1 MGMVARALRFV
12 LNSAIL
18 LVVLLSVAAY
28 MVYAANGILDEVE
41 ARDRQADY
49 DRHIVGTAT
58 AIVARLTA
66 MVVPA
71 EVQALEETG
80 QTAAPETAE
89 GVVEDTPVPSA
100 TATATLTATATEPP
114 ATETLTPTLTS
125 TPTDTP
131 SPTPSATATSSPTR
145 TPRPTVA
152 SVLVVTAT
160 ALSPTASP
168 IPTNTPRVLPPTL
181 IPTNTPRPSPTIL
194 AGAGS
199 ETELVTASLTPTAL
213 LPTATPTL
221 TPMITV
227 TPTPTYVIEGTY
239 AVPVLT
245 PVVPIPERMPLL
257 DTGPDVIN
265 FLLLGSDT
273 SGGGV
278 GQTDV
283 VIIVSVNK
291 RVGSV
296 AMWYVPRDLFVYI
309 PNHTMERINLAFALG
324 ESSGYPGGGFGL
336 MKETILYNF
345 GVNIEHFARVDL
357 DDFMRIVE
365 ELGGLEISV
374 DCAIADWRLKSPEL
388 DKNDEDNWEY
398 YTLPIG
404 RQRLDPYM
412 ALWYVRSRKTTS
424 DLDRGRRQMDALR
437 AMWYQARAQGLFAQV
452 TQLWPDAVEVV
463 QTDMTLTDVL
473 AMVPLAVGLDMSSIA
488 RYSGT
493 RGVHYIPFVTP
504 DDGRDVTLPNREQL
518 LPMIQDFLTPPTANR
533 LGRATIR
540 VEVQDASGYGIGF
553 DRVAVDRLAWEG
565 FAASIDGSRAAQRR
579 DLSVV
584 YDYTGQTKGSAL
596 DDVRRVLRVSQ
607 EQVVAQPDP
616 NRTVDFR
623 VEIGG
628 AYNSCVYGS
637 AADEI
642 DAGPPISTGTPQNF
656 G

>member
-1 MGMVARALRFV
+1 MRIAARALRFI

-41 ARDRQADY
+41 ARDRRADY
-49 DRHIVGTAT
+49 DRHIVSTAT
-58 AIVARLTA
+58 AITARLTLEA
-66 MVVPA
+66 AENGPA
-71 EVQALEETG
+71 ASPESAASAEAIQPVQ
-80 QTAAPETAE
+80 
-89 GVVEDTPVPSA
+89 DTPMP
-100 TATATLTATATEPP
+100 TLTATEPLP
-114 ATETLTPTLTS
+114 SETPTPSSTATS
-125 TPTDTP
+125 TPSVTP
-131 SPTPSATATSSPTR
+131 SVTPSLTR
-145 TPRPTVA
+145 TPRPTVELMLA
-152 SVLVVTAT
+152 ATAT
-160 ALSPTASP
+160 AVPPTVPPTMSP
-168 IPTNTPRVLPPTL
+168 IPTNTPRVLPPTP
-181 IPTNTPRPSPTIL
+181 IPTNTPRPSPVAP
-194 AGAGS
+194 AGD
-199 ETELVTASLTPTAL
+199 ETEIVQASLTPTAP

-221 TPMITV
+221 TPTITV

-245 PVVPIPERMPLL
+245 PVVPIPERVPLL
-257 DTGPDVIN
+257 DTDPDVVN

-278 GQTDV
+278 GRTDV
-283 VIIVSVNK
+283 IIIVSVNK

-296 AMWYVPRDLFVYI
+296 AMWHVPRDLLVYI
-309 PNHTMERINLAFALG
+309 PGHTMERINLAFALG

-336 MKETILYNF
+336 MRETILYNF
-345 GVNIEHFARVDL
+345 GMEVEHFARVDF

-388 DKNDEDNWEY
+388 DQTVEDNWEY

-404 RQRLDPYM
+404 RQQLDPYM

-424 DLDRGRRQMDALR
+424 DLDRGRRQIDALR
-437 AMWYQARAQGLFAQV
+437 AMWYQAREQGLFAQV
-452 TQLWPDAVEVV
+452 TQLWPEAVEVV

-473 AMVPLAVGLDMSSIA
+473 AMVPLAVSLDMSNIA
-488 RYSGT
+488 RYTGT
-493 RGVHYIPFVTP
+493 RGVHYIPFLTP
-504 DDGRDVTLPNREQL
+504 DDGRDVTLPNREEL
-518 LPMIQDFLTPPTANR
+518 IPLIQDFLTPPTANR
-533 LGRATIR
+533 LGRGTVK

-565 FAASIDGSRAAQRR
+565 FAASIDGSRPEALR
-579 DLSVV
+579 DLTIL

-596 DDVRRVLRVSQ
+596 DDLRRVLRVG
-607 EQVVAQPDP
+607 EGQVVVQPDP
-616 NRTVDFR
+616 NRTADFR

-642 DAGPPISTGTPQNF
+642 DAGPPIPTGTPQNV

>member
-1 MGMVARALRFV
+1 MRIAARALRFI

-41 ARDRQADY
+41 ARDRRADY
-49 DRHIVGTAT
+49 DRHIVSTAT
-58 AIVARLTA
+58 AITARLTLEA
-66 MVVPA
+66 VENGAAASPESAASA
-71 EVQALEETG
+71 EAIQLVQ
-80 QTAAPETAE
+80 
-89 GVVEDTPVPSA
+89 DTPMP
-100 TATATLTATATEPP
+100 TLTATEPLP
-114 ATETLTPTLTS
+114 SETPTPSSTATS
-125 TPTDTP
+125 TPSVTP
-131 SPTPSATATSSPTR
+131 SVTPSLTR
-145 TPRPTVA
+145 TPRPTVELMLA
-152 SVLVVTAT
+152 ATAT
-160 ALSPTASP
+160 AVPPTVPPTMSP
-168 IPTNTPRVLPPTL
+168 IPTNTPRVLPPTP
-181 IPTNTPRPSPTIL
+181 IPTNTPRPSPVAP
-194 AGAGS
+194 AGD
-199 ETELVTASLTPTAL
+199 ETEIVQASLTPTAP

-221 TPMITV
+221 TPTITV

-245 PVVPIPERMPLL
+245 PVVPIPERVPLL
-257 DTGPDVIN
+257 DTDPDVVN

-278 GQTDV
+278 GRTDV
-283 VIIVSVNK
+283 IIIVSVNK

-296 AMWYVPRDLFVYI
+296 AMWHVPRDLLVYI
-309 PNHTMERINLAFALG
+309 PDHTMERINLAFALG

-336 MKETILYNF
+336 MRETILYNF
-345 GVNIEHFARVDL
+345 GMEVEHFARVDF

-388 DKNDEDNWEY
+388 DQTVEDNWEY

-404 RQRLDPYM
+404 RQQLDPYM

-424 DLDRGRRQMDALR
+424 DLDRGRRQIDALR
-437 AMWYQARAQGLFAQV
+437 AMWYQAREQGLFAQV
-452 TQLWPDAVEVV
+452 TQLWPEAVEVV

-473 AMVPLAVGLDMSSIA
+473 AMVPLAVSLDMSNIA
-488 RYSGT
+488 RYTGT
-493 RGVHYIPFVTP
+493 RGVHYIPFLTP
-504 DDGRDVTLPNREQL
+504 DDGRDVTLPSREEL
-518 LPMIQDFLTPPTANR
+518 VPLIQDFLTPPTANR
-533 LGRATIR
+533 LGRGTVK

-565 FAASIDGSRAAQRR
+565 FAASIDGSRPEALR
-579 DLSVV
+579 DLTIL

-596 DDVRRVLRVSQ
+596 DDLRRVLRVG
-607 EQVVAQPDP
+607 EGQVVVQPDP
-616 NRTVDFR
+616 NRTADFR

-642 DAGPPISTGTPQNF
+642 DAGPPIPTGTPQNV

>member
-1 MGMVARALRFV
+1 MRIAARALRFI

-41 ARDRQADY
+41 ARDRRADY
-49 DRHIVGTAT
+49 DRHIVSTAT
-58 AIVARLTA
+58 AITARLTLEA
-66 MVVPA
+66 A
-71 EVQALEETG
+71 ENGAAASPESAASAEAIQPVQ
-80 QTAAPETAE
+80 
-89 GVVEDTPVPSA
+89 DTPMP
-100 TATATLTATATEPP
+100 TLTATEPLP
-114 ATETLTPTLTS
+114 SETPTPSSTATS
-125 TPTDTP
+125 TPSVTSSVTP
-131 SPTPSATATSSPTR
+131 SLTR
-145 TPRPTVA
+145 TPRPTVELMLA
-152 SVLVVTAT
+152 ATAT
-160 ALSPTASP
+160 AVSPTVPPTMSP
-168 IPTNTPRVLPPTL
+168 IPTNTPRVLPPTP
-181 IPTNTPRPSPTIL
+181 IPTNTPRPSPVAP
-194 AGAGS
+194 AGD
-199 ETELVTASLTPTAL
+199 ETEIVQASLTPTAP

-221 TPMITV
+221 TPTITV

-245 PVVPIPERMPLL
+245 PVVPIPERVPLL
-257 DTGPDVIN
+257 DTDPDVVN

-278 GQTDV
+278 GRTDV
-283 VIIVSVNK
+283 IIIVSVNK

-296 AMWYVPRDLFVYI
+296 AMWHVPRDLLVYI
-309 PNHTMERINLAFALG
+309 PGHTMERINLAFALG

-336 MKETILYNF
+336 MRETILYNF
-345 GVNIEHFARVDL
+345 GMEVEHFARVDF

-388 DKNDEDNWEY
+388 DQTVEDNWEY

-404 RQRLDPYM
+404 RQQLDPYM

-424 DLDRGRRQMDALR
+424 DLDRGRRQIDALR
-437 AMWYQARAQGLFAQV
+437 AMWYQAREQGLFAQV
-452 TQLWPDAVEVV
+452 TQLWPEAVEVV

-473 AMVPLAVGLDMSSIA
+473 AMVPLAVSLDMSNIA
-488 RYSGT
+488 RYTGT
-493 RGVHYIPFVTP
+493 RGVHYIPFLTP
-504 DDGRDVTLPNREQL
+504 DDGRDVTLPNREEL
-518 LPMIQDFLTPPTANR
+518 IPLIQDFLTPPTANR
-533 LGRATIR
+533 LGRGTVK

-565 FAASIDGSRAAQRR
+565 FAASIDGSRPEALR
-579 DLSVV
+579 DLTIL

-596 DDVRRVLRVSQ
+596 DDLRRVLRVG
-607 EQVVAQPDP
+607 EGQVVVQPDP
-616 NRTVDFR
+616 NRTADFR

-642 DAGPPISTGTPQNF
+642 DAGPPIPTGTPQNV

>member
-1 MGMVARALRFV
+1 MRMVVRALRFM

-18 LVVLLSVAAY
+18 LVVLVSVAAY

-41 ARDRQADY
+41 ARDRRADY
-49 DRHIVGTAT
+49 DRHIVSTAT
-58 AIVARLTA
+58 AMVARLTA
-66 MVVPA
+66 EAAAENGPA
-71 EVQALEETG
+71 PSPQSTASAEAAQPVQET
-80 QTAAPETAE
+80 P
-89 GVVEDTPVPSA
+89 TP
-100 TATATLTATATEPP
+100 TLTATEPLP
-114 ATETLTPTLTS
+114 SETPT
-125 TPTDTP
+125 
-131 SPTPSATATSSPTR
+131 PTPGITATSTLSATPSVTPSLTR
-145 TPRPTVA
+145 TPRPTA
-152 SVLVVTAT
+152 GLMLAATAT
-160 ALSPTASP
+160 PVPPTVPPTMTP
-168 IPTNTPRVLPPTL
+168 IPTNTPRVLPPTP
-181 IPTNTPRPSPTIL
+181 IPTNTPRPSL
-194 AGAGS
+194 AAPAGG
-199 ETELVTASLTPTAL
+199 ETEIVRVSLTPTPL
-213 LPTATPTL
+213 LPTATPTF
-221 TPMITV
+221 TPTITM

-245 PVVPIPERMPLL
+245 PVVPIPERVPLL
-257 DTGPDVIN
+257 DTDPDVVN

-278 GQTDV
+278 GRTDV
-283 VIIVSVNK
+283 IIIVSVNK

-296 AMWYVPRDLFVYI
+296 AMWHVPRDLLVYI

-336 MKETILYNF
+336 MQETILYNF
-345 GVNIEHFARVDL
+345 GMEIEHFARVDF

-388 DKNDEDNWEY
+388 DQTVEDNWEY

-412 ALWYVRSRKTTS
+412 ALWYVRSRMTTS

-437 AMWYQARAQGLFAQV
+437 AMWYQAREQGLFAQV
-452 TQLWPDAVEVV
+452 TQLWPEAVEVV
-463 QTDMTLTDVL
+463 QTDMTLSDVL
-473 AMVPLAVGLDMSSIA
+473 ALVPLAVSLDMSSIA
-488 RYSGT
+488 RYTGT
-493 RGVHYIPFVTP
+493 RGVHYMPFLTP
-504 DDGRDVTLPNREQL
+504 DDGRDVTLPNREAL
-518 LPMIQDFLTPPTANR
+518 VPLIQDFLTPPTANR
-533 LGRATIR
+533 LGRGT
-540 VEVQDASGYGIGF
+540 VNVVVQDASGYGIGF

-565 FAASIDGSRAAQRR
+565 FAASIDTSRAEARR
-579 DLSVV
+579 DLSLI

-596 DDVRRVLRVSQ
+596 DDLRRVLRVGEGQ
-607 EQVVAQPDP
+607 IVVQPDP
-616 NRTVDFR
+616 NRTADFR

-642 DAGPPISTGTPQNF
+642 DTGPPIPTGTPQNV

>member
-1 MGMVARALRFV
+1 MRMAARALRFI

-41 ARDRQADY
+41 ARDRRADY
-49 DRHIVGTAT
+49 DRYIVSTAT
-58 AIVARLTA
+58 AMVARLTA
-66 MVVPA
+66 EAATGEALAAAESGPA
-71 EVQALEETG
+71 ASPESVASAEAVQ
-80 QTAAPETAE
+80 
-89 GVVEDTPVPSA
+89 PVQD
-100 TATATLTATATEPP
+100 
-114 ATETLTPTLTS
+114 TS
-125 TPTDTP
+125 TPILSVTESLP
-131 SPTPSATATSSPTR
+131 SETPTPPPSNTATSTPSMTPSVTPSLTR
-145 TPRPTVA
+145 TPRPTA
-152 SVLVVTAT
+152 ELMLAATAT
-160 ALSPTASP
+160 TVPPTAPPTMSP
-168 IPTNTPRVLPPTL
+168 IPTNTPRVLPPTP
-181 IPTNTPRPSPTIL
+181 IPTNTPRPSPVSP
-194 AGAGS
+194 AGG
-199 ETELVTASLTPTAL
+199 ETEIVYASLTPTML
-213 LPTATPTL
+213 LATPTPTL
-221 TPMITV
+221 TPTRTI

-257 DTGPDVIN
+257 DTDPDVVN

-278 GQTDV
+278 GHTDV
-283 VIIVSVNK
+283 IILVSVNK

-296 AMWYVPRDLFVYI
+296 AMWHVPRDLFVYI

-336 MKETILYNF
+336 MQETILYNF
-345 GVNIEHFARVDL
+345 GMEIEHFARVDF

-388 DKNDEDNWEY
+388 DKTVEDNWEY

-412 ALWYVRSRKTTS
+412 ALWYVRSRMTTS

-437 AMWYQARAQGLFAQV
+437 AMWYQAREQGLFSQV
-452 TQLWPDAVEVV
+452 TQLWPEAGEVV

-473 AMVPLAVGLDMSSIA
+473 ALVPLAVGLDMSNIA
-488 RYSGT
+488 RYTGT
-493 RGVHYIPFVTP
+493 RGVHYIPFLTP
-504 DDGRDVTLPNREQL
+504 DDGRDVTLPNREEL
-518 LPMIQDFLTPPTANR
+518 IPLIQDFLTPPTANR
-533 LGRATIR
+533 LGRGTVR

-565 FAASIDGSRAAQRR
+565 FAASIDGSRAEVRR

-584 YDYTGQTKGSAL
+584 YDYTGQTKGGAL
-596 DDVRRVLRVSQ
+596 DDLRRVLRVG
-607 EQVVAQPDP
+607 EGQVIVQPDP

-642 DAGPPISTGTPQNF
+642 NAGPPVSTGTPQNI